1 MKHFSASMIAA
12 TVAAAV
18 LIGCVCWVI
27 EAQASPIPPK
37 FVLRVNAG
45 DTAKFTDHAGNVWQ
59 PDKYYTKG
67 SGYGFVGGDSIDRG
81 ASTKIEGTTDPK
93 TSNPKIYQTEHYSM
107 DAFKAEVPNGKY
119 TVRLHFAETYED
131 IATDG
136 PRVFDVKIQGNAV
149 LKDFDPAKAA
159 GGQRKPIVKE
169 YKGIDVTNGIL
180 EIGFEAKVQNPEIN
194 GIEII
199 SEF

>member
-1 MKHFSASMIAA
+1 MKHFSASIIAA
-12 TVAAAV
+12 TIAAAV
-18 LIGCVCWVI
+18 LIGCVCWVV
-27 EAQASPIPPK
+27 EAHAAPIPAK
-37 FVLRVNAG
+37 FTLRVNAG
-45 DTAKFTDHAGNVWQ
+45 DTAKYTDKAGNVWQ
-59 PDKYYTKG
+59 PDKYYAKG
-67 SGYGFVGGDSIDRG
+67 AGYGFVGGDSIDRG
-81 ASTKIEGTTDPK
+81 ASTKIEGTAD
-93 TSNPKIYQTEHYSM
+93 PKIYQTEHYSM
-107 DAFKAEVPNGKY
+107 DGFKAEVPNGKY

-136 PRVFDVKIQGNAV
+136 PRVYDVKIQGNVV

-159 GGQRKPIVKE
+159 GGQRKALVKE

-180 EIGFEAKVQNPEIN
+180 EIGFDSKVQNPEIN